1 MANDEHFLVT
11 GALGCIGSWTVA
23 QLAREGVKVTGFDLG
38 EDHYRVRYLL
48 EGDELSTVNFVQG
61 DIADL
66 DVLERLTATNRITH
80 IIHLAALQVPFCK
93 ADPALGALVNVV
105 GTVNVFEVAK
115 RLAEQVQRVVY
126 ASSAAVYGPNSMYP
140 AGPVP
145 TDVALFP
152 GTHYGVY
159 KQANEGTA
167 RIYWQDD
174 GVTSIGLRPYIVYG
188 LGRDQ
193 GMTSGASKAMLA
205 AAAGR
210 PYQIPHGGR
219 ADFHLANDVARTL
232 IECARAPYQGA
243 SVHNLKG
250 EGTDISQ
257 VVAAIG
263 AAAGGLEGQ
272 ITYEA
277 DVIFPFPETL
287 SEASLAEIIG
297 EVPHTSFEE
306 GVRRTVLEF
315 RQLIEAD
322 KIDVDQ
328 GLS

>member
-23 QLAREGVKVTGFDLG
+23 QLVREGVDVTAYDLG
-38 EDHYRVRYLL
+38 EDSYRLRYVL
-48 EGDELSTVNFVQG
+48 EGDELAAIDFVQG

-66 DVLERLTATNRITH
+66 DRLERVTAKNGITH
-80 IIHLAALQVPFCK
+80 MIHLAALQVPFCK
-93 ADPALGALVNVV
+93 ADPPLGALVNVV

-115 RLAEQVQRVVY
+115 RRADHVQRVVY
-126 ASSAAVYGPNSMYP
+126 ASSAAVYGPTSSYP

-145 TDVALFP
+145 AEVALYP

-167 RIYWQDD
+167 RIYWQND

-210 PYQIPHGGR
+210 SFHIPHGGR
-219 ADFHLANDVARTL
+219 ADFHLASDVAKTL
-232 IECARAPYQGA
+232 IKCVRAAYVGA
-243 SVHNLKG
+243 SVHNVRG
-250 EGTDISQ
+250 DGTHISQ
-257 VVAAIG
+257 VVAAIE
-263 AAAGGLEGQ
+263 AAAGGSSGKV
-272 ITYEA
+272 TYEA
-277 DVIFPFPETL
+277 DVTFPFPERL

-297 EVPHTSFEE
+297 EVPHTPFEE
-306 GVRRTVLEF
+306 GVKRTVQGF
-315 RQLIEAD
+315 RRLIEAG
-322 KIDVDQ
+322 KIDVDRS
-328 GLS
+328 LA

>member
-1 MANDEHFLVT
+1 MSNDEHFLVT

-23 QLAREGVKVTGFDLG
+23 QLAREGVNVTAYDLG
-38 EDHYRVRYLL
+38 GDNYRVRYLL
-48 EGDELSTVNFVQG
+48 EGDELSAIDFIQG

-66 DVLERLTATNRITH
+66 DRLEQVTATNRITH

-115 RLAEQVQRVVY
+115 RLAEHVQRVVY
-126 ASSAAVYGPNSMYP
+126 ASSAAVYGPTSMYP
-140 AGPVP
+140 SGPVP
-145 TDVALFP
+145 ADVALYP

-167 RIYWQDD
+167 RIYWQDE

-188 LGRDQ
+188 IGRDQ

-210 PYQIPHGGR
+210 PYRIPHGGR
-219 ADFHLANDVARTL
+219 ADFHLASDVARTL

-263 AAAGGLEGQ
+263 AAAGGPEGQ

-297 EVPHTSFEE
+297 EVPHTPFEE

-328 GLS
+328 SLS